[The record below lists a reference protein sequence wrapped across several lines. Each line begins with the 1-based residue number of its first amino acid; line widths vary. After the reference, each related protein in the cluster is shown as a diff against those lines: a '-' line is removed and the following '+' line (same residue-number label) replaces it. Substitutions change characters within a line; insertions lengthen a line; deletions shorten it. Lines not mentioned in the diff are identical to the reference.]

1 MGQDL
6 TCNERR
12 AEKSKKHKYRV
23 SKPSHKEQV
32 RSLVEVQMQTL
43 TENLSA
49 SAAGMEEKAPLD
61 LSLAGSKDQSPA
73 ENQKEGGGAEVMV
86 SRKRKRHHKE
96 KDDDSNSKKKKKKK
110 DKKNKSAEKHK
121 KHKKDKKEEKKE
133 DKGEENVNKTE

>member
-1 MGQDL
+1 M

-73 ENQKEGGGAEVMV
+73 ENQKEGGEEVMV

-133 DKGEENVNKTE
+133 VKGEENVNKTE